1 MNKHSNISPAVKL
14 AKQLY
19 SECPT
24 PKPSWEQLVSYGATQ
39 SVWIEKAEKL
49 MRLADEFA
57 VQK

>member
-1 MNKHSNISPAVKL
+1 MNKHSNTSLAVKL

-24 PKPSWEQLVSYGATQ
+24 PKPAWDQLVSYGACQ
-39 SVWIEKAEKL
+39 SVWIERAEKL
-49 MRLADEFA
+49 MKLADEFA